1 MNADAPLTVTINRR
15 VKPGREAAFEEAL
28 REFIPQA
35 LQFPGHLGVQVLR
48 PTPGSGREWVV
59 VIKFQ
64 SRTHYTAFRAS
75 PEYTAWCAQLLE
87 LLEAEPVYQEQCGLE
102 SWFALPGATSQ
113 PVLPRW
119 KMALATWLGVNV
131 ATISLAL
138 LLAPLVGNWPLVP
151 QFLFVNA
158 LVVVLLTWVIMPLLT
173 RLLRPWLYPPGP
185 GVPAAP
191 TREKGP

>member
-1 MNADAPLTVTINRR
+1 MNDDAPLTVTINRR

-48 PTPGSGREWVV
+48 PTPGPGREWVV

-64 SRTHYTAFRAS
+64 SRTHYAAFRTS

-87 LLEAEPVYQEQCGLE
+87 LLEAEPVYNEQCGLE
-102 SWFALPGATSQ
+102 SWFALPEATSQ
-113 PVLPRW
+113 PVLPHW
-119 KMALATWLGVNV
+119 KMALATWVGVNV

-138 LLAPLVGNWPLVP
+138 LLAPVVGNWPLVP
-151 QFLFVNA
+151 QMLFVNA

-185 GVPAAP
+185 GVPTAP
-191 TREKGP
+191 TREEGP